1 MKKSEI
7 TRQKILLSSENE
19 FAEKGFFGAR
29 VDEIAENAGVN
40 KRMIYEHFG
49 NKEEL
54 YKTVL
59 FGVYKRLAEYEET
72 YYGTELTPDE
82 AIKNIVYGSFGFLK
96 TNPHF
101 VRILM
106 WENLNNG
113 KFLEGVE
120 IARVKAP
127 LINYIKKQI
136 KNGQE
141 SGIFRA
147 DLDTEQVIV
156 SILNFEFSYFSN
168 IYTLSQVLDK
178 NLTDD
183 AEIEKRAEF
192 LSELLLDYLSKK

>member
-59 FGVYKRLAEYEET
+59 LGVYKRLAEYEET
-72 YYGTELTPDE
+72 YYGTELTPDA

-120 IARVKAP
+120 IGRVKAP

-141 SGIFRA
+141 SGIFSS